1 MARNGF
7 NGPAPKR
14 PEERRRV
21 NKDAVETKIAPK
33 HYANVAAGRDGF
45 DSSWHPIAQKLYL
58 SFVESPQSFFFEPS
72 DWAQLR
78 LVVASVD
85 SSLTRYE
92 DRVSIDMVAACVDA
106 LQDFLATEATR
117 RRVRVA
123 VEPGPTAWPAP
134 EEHWHEIAT
143 AWFLSLAKS
152 GQAAFYQ
159 QSDIAFAMYVA
170 EVMDR
175 YLSAGVKMSG
185 RLLALIVRACG
196 LLLTTEASR
205 RIAQMELTKVETHDV
220 DAEITKLME
229 QYATA
234 ID

>member
-7 NGPAPKR
+7 SGPAPKR

-21 NKDAVETKIAPK
+21 NKDVIDLKIAPK
-33 HYANVAAGRDGF
+33 HYANVAKGRDGF
-45 DSSWHPIAQKLYL
+45 DDSWHPIAQRIYL

-78 LVVASVD
+78 LVVESAHI
-85 SSLTRYE
+85 SLTRYY
-92 DRVSIDMVAACVDA
+92 DRVSIDMVTAVIDA
-106 LQDFLATEATR
+106 LQDFLTTEATR

-123 VEPGPTAWPAP
+123 VEPTPVEWPAS
-134 EEHWHEIAT
+134 EEHWHEIAK
-143 AWFLSLAKS
+143 AWFESLAKS

-159 QSDIAFAMYVA
+159 QSDIAFATYVA

-175 YLSAGVKMSG
+175 YLSAGIKMSG
-185 RLLALIVRACG
+185 RLLALITKACG

-205 RIAQMELTKVETHDV
+205 RIAQMELTKVETRDI
-220 DAEITKLME
+220 DAEVTKLME
-229 QYATA
+229 QYANA
-234 ID
+234 L